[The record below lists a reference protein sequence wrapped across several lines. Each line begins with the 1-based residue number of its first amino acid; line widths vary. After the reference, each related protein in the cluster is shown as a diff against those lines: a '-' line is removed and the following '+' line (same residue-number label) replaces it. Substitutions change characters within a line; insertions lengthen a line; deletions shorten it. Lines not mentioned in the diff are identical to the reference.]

1 MQFYYDKDTDD
12 DCINFKLLGSVSDT
26 TSVDGLIYRPQ
37 TAPPSPIS
45 DLEEFKRFQFFNLT

>member
-45 DLEEFKRFQFFNLT
+45 DLEEFKRFQFF